1 MIKELDIRDAKQAE
15 NISRLAASKPY
26 EVWLSTPT
34 AMLDARS
41 LMGIISLVGQRVH
54 VVVEDD
60 TNVKDFSRL
69 VDKMSK

>member
-1 MIKELDIRDAKQAE
+1 MIKELDIRDARQAE
-15 NISRLAASKPY
+15 NISRLASSRPY

-41 LMGIISLVGQRVH
+41 LMSVISLVGQHVH

-60 TNVKDFSRL
+60 TSEKDFSKL
-69 VDKMSK
+69 VNNMEK